1 MDWWKQQLSAC
12 VESVAVAVPQVQ
24 ASLTQLGHNM
34 GEWVGGLGAGG
45 GAAGGGSA
53 VGQEYEVSG
62 RRLRVIR
69 QLGEGGYSFVYL
81 VKLVQGDGLAAASP
95 GTDTLYALKRVLCGS
110 QEQLAEAQHEVAVM
124 QRLRHPCLLQLLD
137 AAVQQ
142 QATPDGGSRRV
153 VLMLFP
159 VYGQGNLF
167 DFMQQQ
173 RQLWRH
179 QLQAAQPAARAAL
192 AARQLCDV
200 CAALHSMHSMDPPLA
215 HRDIKPQNVLI
226 RRSQSAASASGS
238 AGAVQP
244 LEQQQHQGVPA
255 EWSGA
260 GGNGP
265 ELAEPAVV
273 AVEAGAQAG
282 SQQRLAAWQRQ
293 YEAVLMDFG
302 STRTALVQVRNRAE
316 AMAVQE
322 DAEASNLPAD
332 GGAASSISASFKR
345 GSLAGNLFVRLLL
358 LSLSEACGVLLHHC
372 ERQCTAPYRAPEL
385 WDVASCCTL
394 DERVDVWSLGCLL
407 YFMVCGQSPFER
419 SAGEAGGSL
428 MLAVANGRLTWPD
441 EAAPSCPAS
450 IQQLVASCLDTDIS
464 TRPRVAEVA
473 ARAERVLASLAI

>member
-316 AMAVQE
+316 AMA
-322 DAEASNLPAD
+322 
-332 GGAASSISASFKR
+332 
-345 GSLAGNLFVRLLL
+345 
-358 LSLSEACGVLLHHC
+358 
-372 ERQCTAPYRAPEL
+372 RQCTAPYRAPEL